1 MITLDVMTRNK
12 TVMVRLS
19 DEEHQRLSVVASG
32 QGATL
37 AGYLRAA
44 AHQQLVR
51 CPQTLWRVHHLR
63 LGACFAGMRNHC
75 GFVV

>member
-1 MITLDVMTRNK
+1 MTRNK

-44 AHQQLVR
+44 AHHQLVR
-51 CPQTLWRVHHLR
+51 CPVTFARVGCSRLACDYSGHGQAQTYKRLWTPH
-63 LGACFAGMRNHC
+63 
-75 GFVV
+75 

>member
-51 CPQTLWRVHHLR
+51 CPQTLVVVARPP
-63 LGACFAGMRNHC
+63 FEAGC
-75 GFVV
+75 VL